1 MDATQTVTF
10 GRLAHVLGYPVHVG
24 RLSDL
29 LAQVVAYVGSGKKAH
44 VVTLNPE
51 MIMAG
56 EADGAFGQVL
66 KSADVVLPDGAG
78 VVWALKRK
86 GIAAVRVPGIEFSE
100 GLLAHCAQNG
110 LAVALIGASPSV
122 NLAVV
127 QALKIQMSG
136 LNVVFS
142 HHGFF
147 GSQEE
152 KARVAK
158 ACAETRPWLVLVA
171 LGVPGQEFWIRQFV
185 SFFASPCA
193 FVGVGGSFDVWSGTK
208 QRAHPVMR
216 RLGLEWVYRVYKEP
230 WRIKRLYKTL
240 PMFVVK
246 VLCTDGAPT
255 KAQVSERG

>member
-1 MDATQTVTF
+1 MTETGTF
-10 GRLAHVLGYPVHVG
+10 GRLAQVLGYPVHVG
-24 RLSDL
+24 GLQDL
-29 LAQVVAYVGSGKKAH
+29 LGQVIAYVQTGQKAH

-86 GIAAVRVPGIEFSE
+86 GMAAVRVPGIEFSE
-100 GLLAHCAQNG
+100 GLLGHCAQTG
-110 LAVALIGASPSV
+110 LPVALIGASPSV

-127 QALKIQMSG
+127 QALKTQMPG

-158 ACAETRPWLVLVA
+158 ACAEARPWLVLVA
-171 LGVPGQEFWIRQFV
+171 LGGSGARVLDSSVCQLFCGPQRFCGRWRQFRRV
-185 SFFASPCA
+185 EWHQAAGSPCYA
-193 FVGVGGSFDVWSGTK
+193 PLGAGVGVPCL
-208 QRAHPVMR
+208 QRAVANSAI
-216 RLGLEWVYRVYKEP
+216 V
-230 WRIKRLYKTL
+230 
-240 PMFVVK
+240 
-246 VLCTDGAPT
+246 
-255 KAQVSERG
+255 